1 MPITVPPRGVRKVSE
16 LITQNKRALILS
28 EEDASKLN
36 WADIPVSTLKI
47 NSKTGIMSVKI
58 EGESDWVPAGIKND
72 GTLVIAKD
80 GKVNIE
86 NFTIKEVDHSRKT
99 FSYILE
105 SGDVRHSIIDDKYG
119 FVFNLEAGSYQ
130 IDRNQVEVIIDDI
143 LIRSK
148 TSGGLFEISENKI
161 GIKDI
166 LVKDQEITIKY
177 NCALRIGN
185 PYPRFFL
192 NSNEPDAKLAE
203 IGDFWLD
210 YDATMEQELGLSET
224 EPNPDEVSR
233 RVNWNDI
240 IGRPDTLYGM
250 GIKDKVSYQGHTHQK
265 TDIVD
270 FPTSMRANGGNA
282 DTVNGFTANSNK
294 PGTLAVIG
302 GDGKLPASMIPAVKV
317 SNIVDF
323 PTSMRAN
330 GGNADTV
337 QGLMPRGNN
346 PGTLAIIQNDG
357 KLPATILPRRS
368 RADIVD
374 FPTSMPA
381 NGGNADTVRGVTVD
395 GHRPNTLVVLDGN
408 GKIPLSL
415 IYNHRHS
422 IDDIDGL
429 RQEFDNRFRNV
440 NANTLNGFSF
450 SQIMDKIKNL
460 DSKVN
465 DNLLHRLSGRERPGV
480 IIPLIDWERMKQ
492 ENGGQDVRN
501 IINTAAG
508 IVAYGG
514 DTNFGGR
521 YPKGTIILK
530 QSYKNFDKIL
540 VCCTNDGGDYS
551 YSKVW
556 DKWELEFV
564 FANSFRFEIAI
575 SRHSHWQIRGN
586 NIASLSTETLWRG
599 YEQNCGVV
607 EIYGINY

>member
-16 LITQNKRALILS
+16 LVTQNKRALILS

-99 FSYILE
+99 FSYTLE
-105 SGDVRHSIIDDKYG
+105 SGDVRHSTIDDKYG

-161 GIKDI
+161 GIKDT
-166 LVKDQEITIKY
+166 LVKDQEITVKY

-250 GIKDKVSYQGHTHQK
+250 GIKDKVSYEGHTHKK
-265 TDIVD
+265 TDITD

-282 DTVNGFTANSNK
+282 DTVNWFTAN
-294 PGTLAVIG
+294 
-302 GDGKLPASMIPAVKV
+302 
-317 SNIVDF
+317 
-323 PTSMRAN
+323 
-330 GGNADTV
+330 
-337 QGLMPRGNN
+337 NN
-346 PGTLAIIQNDG
+346 QPGTLAI
-357 KLPATILPRRS
+357 
-368 RADIVD
+368 
-374 FPTSMPA
+374 
-381 NGGNADTVRGVTVD
+381 
-395 GHRPNTLVVLDGN
+395 LDSN
-408 GKIPLSL
+408 GKIPLSTL
-415 IYNHRHS
+415 PQHRHNTGE
-422 IDDIDGL
+422 INGL
-429 RQEFDNRFRNV
+429 DSMIEGIKSDTNRAVNQATEESRRLQEEVEKR
-440 NANTLNGFSF
+440 
-450 SQIMDKIKNL
+450 IKNVIT
-460 DSKVN
+460 KVEN
-465 DNLLHRLSGRERPGV
+465 YEPLKGV
-480 IIPLIDWERMKQ
+480 IKTNGSSQKQ
-492 ENGGQDVRN
+492 TNLN
-501 IINTAAG
+501 IA
-508 IVAYGG
+508 
-514 DTNFGGR
+514 GGR
-521 YPKGTIILK
+521 SGSYGRDIIDLSIEK
-530 QSYKNFDKIL
+530 AINS
-540 VCCTNDGGDYS
+540 GDY
-551 YSKVW
+551 KITEIIE
-556 DKWELEFV
+556 KLI
-564 FANSFRFEIAI
+564 NS
-575 SRHSHWQIRGN
+575 SHEHKT
-586 NIASLSTETLWRG
+586 NIT
-599 YEQNCGVV
+599 YNCRCRCDNDHGK
-607 EIYGINY
+607 

>member
-16 LITQNKRALILS
+16 LVTQNKRALILS

-99 FSYILE
+99 FSYTLE
-105 SGDVRHSIIDDKYG
+105 SGDVRHSTIDDKYG

-161 GIKDI
+161 GIKDT
-166 LVKDQEITIKY
+166 LVKDQEITVKY

-250 GIKDKVSYQGHTHQK
+250 GIKDKVSYEGHTHKK
-265 TDIVD
+265 TDITD

-282 DTVNGFTANSNK
+282 DTVNWFTANNNQ
-294 PGTLAVIG
+294 PGTL
-302 GDGKLPASMIPAVKV
+302 
-317 SNIVDF
+317 
-323 PTSMRAN
+323 
-330 GGNADTV
+330 
-337 QGLMPRGNN
+337 
-346 PGTLAIIQNDG
+346 
-357 KLPATILPRRS
+357 TILDS
-368 RADIVD
+368 
-374 FPTSMPA
+374 
-381 NGGNADTVRGVTVD
+381 
-395 GHRPNTLVVLDGN
+395 N
-408 GKIPLSL
+408 GKIPLSTL
-415 IYNHRHS
+415 PQHRHNTGE
-422 IDDIDGL
+422 INGL
-429 RQEFDNRFRNV
+429 DSMIEGIKSDTNRAVNQATEESRRLQEEVEKR
-440 NANTLNGFSF
+440 
-450 SQIMDKIKNL
+450 IKNVIT
-460 DSKVN
+460 KVEN
-465 DNLLHRLSGRERPGV
+465 YEPLKGV
-480 IIPLIDWERMKQ
+480 IKTNGSSQKQ
-492 ENGGQDVRN
+492 TNLN
-501 IINTAAG
+501 IA
-508 IVAYGG
+508 
-514 DTNFGGR
+514 GGR
-521 YPKGTIILK
+521 NGSYGRDIIDLSIEK
-530 QSYKNFDKIL
+530 AIDS
-540 VCCTNDGGDYS
+540 GDY
-551 YSKVW
+551 KITEIIE
-556 DKWELEFV
+556 KLI
-564 FANSFRFEIAI
+564 NS
-575 SRHSHWQIRGN
+575 SHEHKT
-586 NIASLSTETLWRG
+586 NIT
-599 YEQNCGVV
+599 YNCRCRCDNDHGR
-607 EIYGINY
+607 